1 MKRKLWILVLALF
14 SFAADSFAQKDT
26 IKVFANNKLIGKKVI
41 NEASEP
47 ETINIKKSKYTAVKK
62 LTVTISSGRKAN
74 DIFKRSLEISAND
87 SMLME
92 VQELESKHGSYIFN
106 ITKLRGALEKNK
118 DVEVYCAENPRNPK
132 MMVRSSRKLLFKM
145 HFE

>member
-1 MKRKLWILVLALF
+1 MLTLF
-14 SFAADSFAQKDT
+14 SFAADSFAQSDT

-41 NEASEP
+41 KQESEP
-47 ETINIKKSKYTAVKK
+47 ETINIRKSKYTAVKK

-74 DIFKRSLEISAND
+74 DIFKRSLELSVND

-92 VQELESKHGSYIFN
+92 VNELESKHGSYIFN
-106 ITKLRGALEKNK
+106 ITKLKAALANNK

-132 MMVRSSRKLLFKM
+132 MMVRSSRKLLVKI